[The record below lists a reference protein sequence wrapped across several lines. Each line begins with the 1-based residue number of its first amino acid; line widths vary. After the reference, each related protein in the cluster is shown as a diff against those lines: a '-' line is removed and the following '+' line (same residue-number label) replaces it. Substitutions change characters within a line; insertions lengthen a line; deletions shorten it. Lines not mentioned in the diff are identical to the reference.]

1 MGSVNVQLAM
11 PCGPALYADKVLL
24 LDMKMFKNC
33 LRLCHAG
40 FRQCILIEV
49 NVGTD
54 RVAKKITRH
63 QNATTINR
71 RSKFVYLLGKKT
83 LRNLGSNAVE
93 YHQSLF
99 SCARDVTGMRG

>member
-1 MGSVNVQLAM
+1 M

-71 RSKFVYLLGKKT
+71 RSKFVYLLERK
-83 LRNLGSNAVE
+83 R
-93 YHQSLF
+93 
-99 SCARDVTGMRG
+99 